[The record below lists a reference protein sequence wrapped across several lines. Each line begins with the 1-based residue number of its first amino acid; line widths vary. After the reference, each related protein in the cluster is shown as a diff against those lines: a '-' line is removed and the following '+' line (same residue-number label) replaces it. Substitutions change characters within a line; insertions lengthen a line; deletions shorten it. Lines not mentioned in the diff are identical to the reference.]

1 MYYSK
6 ELDTYIFD
14 SVDDINKAL
23 IDDVSTINNYVFN
36 KIKNHIETDID
47 TIETLTLFYV
57 QLEGTLYN
65 VKISRTKLISPLKKC
80 LDKFIEVEDY
90 EKCIE
95 CRDLIEKM
103 EK

>member
-6 ELDTYIFD
+6 KLDTYVFD
-14 SVDDINKAL
+14 SVEDINKAL
-23 IDDVSTINNYVFN
+23 TDDVSTINNYVYN
-36 KIKNHIETDID
+36 KIKNHIETDM
-47 TIETLTLFYV
+47 ETLTLFYV
-57 QLEGTLYN
+57 HLEGILYN
-65 VKISRTKLISPLKKC
+65 VKVSRTKLISPLKKC
-80 LDKFIEVEDY
+80 LNKFIEVEDY